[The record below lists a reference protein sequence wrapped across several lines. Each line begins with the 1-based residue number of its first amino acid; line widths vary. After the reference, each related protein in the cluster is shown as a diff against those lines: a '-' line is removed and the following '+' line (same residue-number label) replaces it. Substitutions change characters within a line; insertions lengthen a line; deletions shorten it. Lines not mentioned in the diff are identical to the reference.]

1 MTCFQILSPLQS
13 YSVFISSCLG
23 GSGEQASLHTQCSQG
38 WHNNP
43 SDSITISSLLFRMHG
58 WFNNALSCTP
68 SQRSHLLDLPQGTQ
82 CKFPLSHSKLHA
94 AVYCFGFFFFFLFNT
109 ASEDPNTK
117 LHLKHLAY
125 SSAAPGDCW
134 EGFRAPL
141 CDCPQLCLAAK
152 LLIKLEMILFSSAVC
167 KSFICLLSH
176 WIACVL

>member
-94 AVYCFGFFFFFLFNT
+94 AVYCFGFFFFSCSIQQARIRTQNCTWNT
-109 ASEDPNTK
+109 LHILLQPQAIAERGSELPFVTA
-117 LHLKHLAY
+117 L
-125 SSAAPGDCW
+125 SSVW
-134 EGFRAPL
+134 
-141 CDCPQLCLAAK
+141 QLNY
-152 LLIKLEMILFSSAVC
+152 
-167 KSFICLLSH
+167 
-176 WIACVL
+176 